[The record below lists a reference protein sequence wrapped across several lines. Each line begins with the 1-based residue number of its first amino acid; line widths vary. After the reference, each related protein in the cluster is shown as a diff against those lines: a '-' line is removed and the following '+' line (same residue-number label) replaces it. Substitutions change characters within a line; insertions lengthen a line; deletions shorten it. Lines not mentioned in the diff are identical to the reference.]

1 MHIDSEGLLE
11 LIIDPDNKLKIN
23 TGSVDGSLGLAKVKY
38 PGHLL
43 QIDSD
48 EKVFAFAERK
58 VGSIRVIDL
67 GKKTIYTLCASKIFR
82 SNYVFE
88 WNTTDCEIYG
98 STLSLLFWKECS
110 DGFLRIFVGTETSV
124 MHAEVMNY
132 YGGYIHVHVYLCLTH
147 RKPLP
152 IILVKSTMVQSTSTN
167 NIGTIPLNL
176 NNGRYLGAHN

>member
-67 GKKTIYTLCASKIFR
+67 EKKTIYTLCASKIFR

-124 MHAEVMNY
+124 MHAEVTNY
-132 YGGYIHVHVYLCLTH
+132 YGRYIHCACV
-147 RKPLP
+147 
-152 IILVKSTMVQSTSTN
+152 LVFNPSETATS
-167 NIGTIPLNL
+167 NIGQKY
-176 NNGRYLGAHN
+176 NGAEYKYK